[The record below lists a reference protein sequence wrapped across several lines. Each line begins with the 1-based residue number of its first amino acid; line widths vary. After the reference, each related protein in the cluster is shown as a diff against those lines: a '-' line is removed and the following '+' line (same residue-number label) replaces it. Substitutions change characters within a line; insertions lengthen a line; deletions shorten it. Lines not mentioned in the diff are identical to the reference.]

1 MSQRKGKRLR
11 NVEHRMAALE
21 QKVDRI
27 TMEQVTQGVKIHG
40 LEDDMWACHADAA
53 ERNRREHRRKLRE
66 DAYKRREAEN
76 AKRQHIADVIVAVLM
91 AIAMTMLAMIGYW
104 ASDQVTKENYST
116 ASPASTVAAENLS
129 AEALSYLPRTS
140 PLKEGEDPLEDE
152 KIEAALLEQG
162 YFSREVPMSFE
173 CQDYMRTYCAAYG
186 CPYSLALA
194 VAEVESNFDP
204 NATGTAGEVG
214 IMQLNPGP
222 GGTYHAELQSLTGLD
237 PNTVPGNI
245 AGGCYKLGL
254 YLAEYQDVAKAA
266 MAYNMGRAGAMEAWS
281 EGTTSTPY
289 SDAVLEAMEKWE
301 GIVSAWDG
309 Q

>member
-1 MSQRKGKRLR
+1 MGLLGYLANNQ
-11 NVEHRMAALE
+11 AAKE
-21 QKVDRI
+21 
-27 TMEQVTQGVKIHG
+27 
-40 LEDDMWACHADAA
+40 
-53 ERNRREHRRKLRE
+53 NRPT
-66 DAYKRREAEN
+66 
-76 AKRQHIADVIVAVLM
+76 ISPTSMVAVE
-91 AIAMTMLAMIGYW
+91 A
-104 ASDQVTKENYST
+104 V
-116 ASPASTVAAENLS
+116 S
-129 AEALSYLPRTS
+129 AEALGFPPCTLF
-140 PLKEGEDPLEDE
+140 LEENEDPLEDK

-162 YFSREVPMSFE
+162 YFSRAIPMSFE

-186 CPYSLALA
+186 CPYPLALA
-194 VAEVESNFDP
+194 VAEVESNFNTD
-204 NATGTAGEVG
+204 ATGTAGEVG

-222 GGTYHAELQSLTGLD
+222 GGAYHTELQSLTGLD

-266 MAYNMGRAGAMEAWS
+266 MAYNMGRVGAMEAWS

-301 GIVSAWDG
+301 GIVSEWNG